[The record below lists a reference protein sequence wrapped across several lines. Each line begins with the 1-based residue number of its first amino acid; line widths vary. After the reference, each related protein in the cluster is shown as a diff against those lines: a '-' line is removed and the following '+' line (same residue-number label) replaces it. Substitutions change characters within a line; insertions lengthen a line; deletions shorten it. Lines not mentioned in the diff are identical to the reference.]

1 MNTRYFATGLVLMLA
16 MTIAAAETNFFTWI
30 VVIGS
35 LQLAMI
41 IGAAIAF
48 SRSFSDATET
58 GNPTNRDATPIRA

>member
-35 LQLAMI
+35 LQLATI

-58 GNPTNRDATPIRA
+58 GNPTARDATPIRA